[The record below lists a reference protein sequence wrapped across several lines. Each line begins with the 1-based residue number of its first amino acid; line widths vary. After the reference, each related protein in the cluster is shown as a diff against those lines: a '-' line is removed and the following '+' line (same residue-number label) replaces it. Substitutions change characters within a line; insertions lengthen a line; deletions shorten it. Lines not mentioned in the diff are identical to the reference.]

1 MSLVK
6 RGEADQRPGFGPSEE
21 SEAMR
26 LVRESRKGLL
36 RVLFSRAAQFTI
48 LILLQLGILVGV
60 FYYLQEYLP
69 HALLL
74 HVIIMAAAA
83 LYIINGSFDP
93 SPKLTW
99 LLVVFLFPVSG
110 VLLLVIVN
118 TNLGNRRLKEE
129 MQSIVDRTKCRIPQ
143 TQNTLNRMMEYE
155 PEMLSLSTF
164 INKSGCYPVYENTDV
179 RYFPLGDD
187 MFPVFLEELRKAE
200 RFIFLEF
207 FIIHEG
213 YMWGSILSI
222 LAEKAKQGLEVR
234 VCYDGTCEFA
244 LLPHDYPERLAKLG
258 IKCRVFSPIKP
269 FISTHYNY
277 RNHRKIAVIDGKVGF
292 TGGVNLSDEYIN
304 RREVYGHWKDTAVML
319 RGKAVRT
326 LTLMFLQNWGL
337 QGGKANYGK
346 YLKHLDNGTEDPNGL
361 VLPFGDSPLDDK
373 RVGELVYMDI
383 LNRSEHYVHIMTP
396 YLILD
401 GEMETALKFAAGRGV
416 DVRIIVPGIPDKKI
430 AYALCQGH
438 YRTLIDAGVKIYEYT
453 PGFVHA
459 KVVVSDNETAVVGTI
474 NFDYRSFYHHFE
486 CAVYMHGTSCIGAV
500 EADFMETLK
509 LCREVNG
516 NRIRQ
521 RPMQMKV
528 LGILAKA
535 VAPLM

>member
-1 MSLVK
+1 
-6 RGEADQRPGFGPSEE
+6 
-21 SEAMR
+21 
-26 LVRESRKGLL
+26 
-36 RVLFSRAAQFTI
+36 
-48 LILLQLGILVGV
+48 
-60 FYYLQEYLP
+60 
-69 HALLL
+69 
-74 HVIIMAAAA
+74 
-83 LYIINGSFDP
+83 
-93 SPKLTW
+93 
-99 LLVVFLFPVSG
+99 
-110 VLLLVIVN
+110 
-118 TNLGNRRLKEE
+118 
-129 MQSIVDRTKCRIPQ
+129 
-143 TQNTLNRMMEYE
+143 
-155 PEMLSLSTF
+155 
-164 INKSGCYPVYENTDV
+164 
-179 RYFPLGDD
+179 
-187 MFPVFLEELRKAE
+187 
-200 RFIFLEF
+200 
-207 FIIHEG
+207 
-213 YMWGSILSI
+213 
-222 LAEKAKQGLEVR
+222 
-234 VCYDGTCEFA
+234 
-244 LLPHDYPERLAKLG
+244 
-258 IKCRVFSPIKP
+258 
-269 FISTHYNY
+269 
-277 RNHRKIAVIDGKVGF
+277 
-292 TGGVNLSDEYIN
+292 
-304 RREVYGHWKDTAVML
+304 ML

-326 LTLMFLQNWGL
+326 LTLMFLQSWGL
-337 QGGKANYGK
+337 QGGRANYGK